1 MTLCPIALAVGCQ
14 KCPAFRICPL
24 TKILGDVPRTGA
36 EVSAS
41 KVAAAPAPKAKG
53 SASRRPKRRR

>member
-24 TKILGDVPRTGA
+24 TKILGDVPTAGA
-36 EVSAS
+36 ESPTP
-41 KVAAAPAPKAKG
+41 KVAAAPAPKAK
-53 SASRRPKRRR
+53 SPANRRPKRRR